1 MILAIHFHMCRLLAG
16 LFGLVAI
23 MASLGNSALAAQS
36 PWQGDP
42 AIGEARL
49 VSAVTATGDLDVLPL
64 GVEFVLAPGWKI
76 YWRTPGEAGL
86 APVVDLSQSPTP
98 GLEGRFAWPMPKRFD
113 AFGFDNF
120 GYENAVIL
128 PFDVR
133 GHVTGTPVQVTA
145 ELEALACAD
154 ICVPLTATLDLRL
167 PEGEAL
173 PSSHAQPMAQYA
185 AMVPRQ
191 WKGDSS
197 SGWRMAVRLWPTCLS
212 KVWTGSLSRRLR
224 RAVKGCSWPPCRPT
238 RSILPGGRCC

>member
-1 MILAIHFHMCRLLAG
+1 MRRLFAG
-16 LFGLVAI
+16 IFGLVAI
-23 MASLGNSALAAQS
+23 MASLGHTALAAQS
-36 PWQGDP
+36 SWQGDP
-42 AIGEARL
+42 SIGEARL

-64 GVEFVLAPGWKI
+64 GVEFVLSPGWKI

-86 APVVDLSQSPTP
+86 APVADLSQSPTP

-133 GHVTGTPVQVTA
+133 GHVAGTPVQVTA

-173 PSSHAQPMAQYA
+173 PSSHAQ
-185 AMVPRQ
+185 
-191 WKGDSS
+191 
-197 SGWRMAVRLWPTCLS
+197 
-212 KVWTGSLSRRLR
+212 
-224 RAVKGCSWPPCRPT
+224 
-238 RSILPGGRCC
+238 LPFEKD

>member
-1 MILAIHFHMCRLLAG
+1 MNFACSHILRRFFARPCARLL
-16 LFGLVAI
+16 GLVALVA
-23 MASLGNSALAAQS
+23 MLPTALAAAES
-36 PWQGDP
+36 EWQGDP
-42 AIGEARL
+42 LIGEARL
-49 VSAVTATGDLDVLPL
+49 VSAVTATGTLDRLPL
-64 GVEFVLAPGWKI
+64 GVEFTLAPGWKI

-133 GHVTGTPVQVTA
+133 GHVTGTLLQVTA

-185 AMVPRQ
+185 AMVPRRSNEN
-191 WKGDSS
+191 GYSA
-197 SGWRMAVRLWPTCLS
+197 SGPSIRIDQLTAVE
-212 KVWTGSLSRRLR
+212 GGLR
-224 RAVKGCSWPPCRPT
+224 QAGE
-238 RSILPGGRCC
+238 